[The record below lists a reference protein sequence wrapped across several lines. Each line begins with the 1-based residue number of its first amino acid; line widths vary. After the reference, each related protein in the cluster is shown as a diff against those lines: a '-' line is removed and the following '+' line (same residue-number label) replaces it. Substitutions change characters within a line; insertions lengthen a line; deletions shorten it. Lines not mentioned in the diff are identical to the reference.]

1 MTFGSANT
9 AKPASAK
16 TTAQTQSYNF
26 FKKNNHQDTP
36 LPQFGGGVVLFC
48 PQTLITRQIR
58 IFMDE
63 KVLHV
68 VYGPSIKGMVKRG
81 LEEMGISADIV
92 YPNYDFSYGYIPKDF
107 SDKEL
112 CFALAS
118 QYNIGLFDKLKMFV
132 QRDYSIYDKVIV
144 WHGWSSADLFLLYLM
159 SVIVDESLYHVDIRD
174 CEGFMKKHLSENPSD
189 IYPSMGSVCENDISN
204 FNMVSLAKLINGDE
218 KIVYKKEWYRWAKS
232 NSTYRFSDLKD
243 GLIKEYPEDFMDAFI
258 LETAKRKSRLF
269 DLAMLVIGENRHLS
283 FATVTMVELRIFQL
297 CYEGKLGISR
307 PLT

>member
-1 MTFGSANT
+1 
-9 AKPASAK
+9 
-16 TTAQTQSYNF
+16 
-26 FKKNNHQDTP
+26 
-36 LPQFGGGVVLFC
+36 
-48 PQTLITRQIR
+48 
-58 IFMDE
+58 
-63 KVLHV
+63 
-68 VYGPSIKGMVKRG
+68 
-81 LEEMGISADIV
+81 
-92 YPNYDFSYGYIPKDF
+92 
-107 SDKEL
+107 
-112 CFALAS
+112 
-118 QYNIGLFDKLKMFV
+118 
-132 QRDYSIYDKVIV
+132 
-144 WHGWSSADLFLLYLM
+144 M

-297 CYEGKLGISR
+297 CYEGKLGISG